1 MNPRSVEVAAP
12 GAVTSDHKA
21 TERRKARRT
30 LRVRVMRAPFIVLG
44 HTRGI
49 RYIAP
54 GVRAFD
60 EFLYRRNR
68 GRVTSVGL
76 AGLQSLLLLVEGR
89 RTGKQYRVPLLC
101 LLWDGGYV
109 VVGSNWGGPKHP
121 EWVANLMVAPLVRVN
136 YRGRVQT
143 VQSRLLEGPDR
154 ELVWPHLVKSWPAY
168 QCYADRL
175 DRQLRVFHLEPVEES
190 PERQPKTP
198 SDGVARL

>member
-1 MNPRSVEVAAP
+1 MNPRSTEIAAP
-12 GAVTSDHKA
+12 GALTSDHK
-21 TERRKARRT
+21 TTQRRKTRKS
-30 LRVRVMRAPFIVLG
+30 LRVRVMRSPFIVIG

-76 AGLQSLLLLVEGR
+76 AGLHSLLLLVEGR

-101 LLWDGGYV
+101 LPWAGGYV

-121 EWVANLMVAPLVRVN
+121 EWVANLMVVPNVSVN
-136 YRGRVQT
+136 YRGQVQL
-143 VQSRLLEGPDR
+143 VRSRLLEGPDR
-154 ELVWPHLVKSWPAY
+154 EIVWPQLVESWPAY
-168 QCYADRL
+168 QSYADRL
-175 DRQLRVFHLEPVEES
+175 DRELPVFLLEPVEES
-190 PERQPKTP
+190 PERQPNTP
-198 SDGVARL
+198 VDAVVTR